1 MRFLFPSPLSPR
13 PQTFGMSPDESGYN
27 RMIFC
32 REDVSNSLVMIQ
44 PSLIC
49 YSFQA
54 PPHPVLLDATRCVPT
69 TGGGRRGPRPRL

>member
-1 MRFLFPSPLSPR
+1 MV
-13 PQTFGMSPDESGYN
+13 
-27 RMIFC
+27 FC

-54 PPHPVLLDATRCVPT
+54 PPQPVLLDATR
-69 TGGGRRGPRPRL
+69 